1 LGGANKFGGFM
12 VDGSTSVS
20 LLESARRLGTTAFD
34 IVKAR
39 LAMLTVDLQEAAYRL
54 GWLII
59 WGLIAVFFLA
69 KDRNRLDAA
78 A

>member
-1 LGGANKFGGFM
+1 M

-20 LLESARRLGTTAFD
+20 LLESARRLGTTALD
-34 IVKAR
+34 IVEAR